1 MKVALCHESKECIEK
16 LTGMISNISDKHT
29 LNIVVLYFDSPQ
41 KLFWYFSDNKDL
53 ELIFVNAKN
62 IWLSQIH
69 RIREYCRRVKII
81 ILASS
86 LEEMIPAFYIA
97 NANSFMLKSFVS
109 QNFKAHLENL
119 ISQIEEECLEEFFI
133 EKNDLGTY
141 KIFLKDIRFI
151 ETYDRNTLIHTTQNT
166 VLSYK
171 TMKQHE
177 ANFGS
182 TFFRVHESFLVN
194 MQYVR
199 AIVKNNIV
207 LNDSQIIPCS
217 KYRKNNFVLTLSQY
231 WKKDKIEIKPK
242 SW

>member
-16 LTGMISNISDKHT
+16 LTEIISSISHKLA

-41 KLFWYFSDNKDL
+41 KLFWYFSDNRDL

-62 IWLSQIH
+62 IWFSQIH
-69 RIREYCRRVKII
+69 RIQGCCGRVKIV

-86 LEEMIPAFYIA
+86 FQEMVPAFYIT
-97 NANSFMLKSFVS
+97 NANSFMLKSYIS

-119 ISQIEEECLEEFFI
+119 ITQLKEECLEEFFI
-133 EKNDLGTY
+133 EKNDLGIH
-141 KIFLKDIRFI
+141 KIFLKDICFI
-151 ETYDRNTLIHTTQNT
+151 ETFDRNTLIHTTQNT

-177 ANFGS
+177 LNFGS

-199 AIVKNNIV
+199 AIVKNTII
-207 LNDSQIIPCS
+207 LQDSQIIPCS
-217 KYRKNNFVLTLSQY
+217 KHRKNNFVMTLSQY
-231 WKKDKIEIKPK
+231 WKK
-242 SW
+242 